1 MKRITAYIKGKIENI
16 KCASREKRVYSAIDA
31 ANINFEEQIADA
43 DAKIDKLLEEIGT
56 TDNVQSVIQKISDC
70 MDDKEEAQ
78 RGIKRLKDIKKF
90 FDEEI
95 ETQEEEK

>member
-1 MKRITAYIKGKIENI
+1 MKRITAYLKGKIEHI

-43 DAKIDKLLEEIGT
+43 DTKIDNLLEEIST
-56 TDNVQSVIQKISDC
+56 TDNVQSIIQQISDC

-78 RGIKRLKDIKKF
+78 RGIKRLEQIKKF
-90 FDEEI
+90 LDEEV
-95 ETQEEEK
+95 ENEEA

>member
-1 MKRITAYIKGKIENI
+1 MKKITAYLKGKIEKI
-16 KCASREKRVYSAIDA
+16 KCASREKRVYSALDA

-56 TDNVQSVIQKISDC
+56 TDNVQSVIQRISDC

-78 RGIKRLKDIKKF
+78 RGIKRLKEIKKF

-95 ETQEEEK
+95 ETEEDEK

>member
-1 MKRITAYIKGKIENI
+1 MKRITAYLKGKIEHI

-43 DAKIDKLLEEIGT
+43 DTKIDNLLEKIST
-56 TDNVQSVIQKISDC
+56 TDNVQSVIQQISDC

-78 RGIKRLKDIKKF
+78 RGIKRLEQIKKF
-90 FDEEI
+90 LDEEV
-95 ETQEEEK
+95 ENEEA